1 MITVDFKRLRLQ
13 PGSKVLDVGCG
24 QGRHTCEAYSLP
36 GITAVGLDLNP
47 QDVAQTRSMLC
58 AMEDAGMGGGGT
70 WQVFSGDC
78 TCLPFA
84 DDFFDAV
91 ICSEVLEHIPNNKKA
106 ASELVRVLKPQGVLA
121 VSVPRYVPEVI
132 CWTLSEQYY
141 NTEGGHIRIYTR
153 KSLLKLIENTGMRCR
168 GSHFAHSLHSPY
180 WWLKCAVGIDNE
192 NSRPVKLYHR
202 FLVWDIMKKPWLTRT
217 LDKLLNP
224 FIGKSCVYYF
234 TRP

>member
-1 MITVDFKRLRLQ
+1 MITVDFKRLKLK
-13 PGSKVLDVGCG
+13 PGSRILDVGCG
-24 QGRHTCEAYSLP
+24 QGRHTCEAYCQP

-47 QDVAQTRSMLC
+47 SDVAQTRGMLC
-58 AMEDAGMGGGGT
+58 AMDDAGMGGGGT

-78 TCLPFA
+78 TCLPFEN
-84 DDFFDAV
+84 DFFDAV

-106 ASELVRVLKPQGVLA
+106 AAELVRVLKPTGVLA
-121 VSVPRYVPEVI
+121 VSVPRYTPEVI

-141 NTEGGHIRIYTR
+141 NTPGGHIRIYTR
-153 KSLLKLIENTGMRCR
+153 KSLLKLIEGVGMKYR
-168 GSHFAHSLHSPY
+168 GGHFAHSLHTPY
-180 WWLKCAVGIDNE
+180 WWLKCAMSLDNE
-192 NSRPVKLYHR
+192 DARAVRLYHR
-202 FLVWDIMKKPWLTRT
+202 FLVWDIMKKPWLTRA